1 MSDTSDLT
9 FQTLAGTILDELLAR
24 HPEWATTLGV
34 HTHDDRLPDGSAE
47 AMAAESALL
56 ATRAADLA
64 AVDLAT
70 LSTQNRVDAL
80 ILANF
85 LASLRFGLDELR
97 EAEWNPAEANPG
109 SAIMAMRLMQER
121 GFQEEGEASGKWRR
135 ALLSS
140 AQLSTYYVGYVEVS
154 DLVRDLRAAHPEW
167 SERELHD
174 AVLGHG
180 SPAVRHLRVLVG
192 V

>member
-1 MSDTSDLT
+1 MQQLKM
-9 FQTLAGTILDELLAR
+9 QLRMIINTILDGR
-24 HPEWATTLGV
+24 V
-34 HTHDDRLPDGSAE
+34 HCH
-47 AMAAESALL
+47 
-56 ATRAADLA
+56 
-64 AVDLAT
+64 
-70 LSTQNRVDAL
+70 
-80 ILANF
+80 
-85 LASLRFGLDELR
+85 GLTEDE
-97 EAEWNPAEANPG
+97 
-109 SAIMAMRLMQER
+109 AMRLMQER